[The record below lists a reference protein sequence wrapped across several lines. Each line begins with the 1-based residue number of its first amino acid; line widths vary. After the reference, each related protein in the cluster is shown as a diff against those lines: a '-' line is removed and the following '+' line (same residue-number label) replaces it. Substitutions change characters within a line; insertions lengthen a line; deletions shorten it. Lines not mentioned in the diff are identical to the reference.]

1 VDLLRNSYYALKRQA
16 APGVDGVTWQEYETG
31 LANRLSDLHNRV
43 RFLATHPRWEP
54 YA

>member
-1 VDLLRNSYYALKRQA
+1 MYVKFEAEIEKLNQRVKEQALA
-16 APGVDGVTWQEYETG
+16 
-31 LANRLSDLHNRV
+31 